1 MSQPMQIRTAL
12 PRDADAIVA
21 IYNQGIADRVAT
33 FETRLRTREEIREQI
48 EALASRLAILVA
60 EDATGVIGW
69 AGYGEYRP
77 RECYRGIGDYSVY
90 VDRVARGRR
99 VGRRLLEALIETA
112 RDKGC
117 WKLVGRI
124 FTFNEPSLRLADQ
137 TGFRRVGVYERHAQ
151 LDGQWL
157 DVAIVE
163 RIIPENQP

>member
-1 MSQPMQIRTAL
+1 MTIRAAE

-33 FETRLRTREEIREQI
+33 FETRLRTREEIRDQI
-48 EALASRLAILVA
+48 ESLASRLAMLVA
-60 EDATGVIGW
+60 EDSTGVIGW

-77 RECYRGIGDYSVY
+77 RECYCGIGDYSVY
-90 VDRVARGRR
+90 VDRAARS
-99 VGRRLLEALIETA
+99 
-112 RDKGC
+112 KGC

-137 TGFRRVGVYERHAQ
+137 LGFRRVGVYQRHAE
-151 LDGQWL
+151 LDGEWL

-163 RIIPENQP
+163 RLIPENQP